1 MQRSKN
7 LRKIKQ
13 CRGCPFY
20 APPKQC
26 LDPAIKSGWCGD
38 WIWYVRGS
46 KQHRRRY
53 ARPRDPR
60 TVAQQLCR
68 ARLTAASR
76 SYSRLLTDEQQ
87 DACIAAG
94 AKVQSRPRLGQ
105 SGPLTGQQ
113 DWVRKDYARQKAQHE
128 GEKAKTASKPEQNQG
143 FPRSTSDTHRGISVV
158 SPVRRRLK
166 AGPARKGEAGR
177 KNVEC
182 RMKKEV
188 RASQVPRNQR
198 IAEPTRGQ
206 FRRTAGVTPSGFGRH
221 SGRSSLLRGPKAR
234 RRSSGVRSSHGKTL
248 WRRQRG
254 LAARRRRQP
263 EQVDIL

>member
-46 KQHRRRY
+46 KQFRRRY
-53 ARPRDPR
+53 AQPRDPR

-94 AKVQSRPRLGQ
+94 AKVRSRPRLGQ
-105 SGPLTGQQ
+105 SGLLTGQQ
-113 DWVRKDYARQKAQHE
+113 HWVRKDYARQKAQYE
-128 GEKAKTASKPEQNQG
+128 GENAKTAWKPEQNHG

-158 SPVRRRLK
+158 SPGQRRLK
-166 AGPARKGEAGR
+166 AGPARKGKAGR
-177 KNVEC
+177 KNLEC
-182 RMKKEV
+182 RMKKEG
-188 RASQVPRNQR
+188 RASQVPQNQR
-198 IAEPTRGQ
+198 VAEPARGQ
-206 FRRTAGVTPSGFGRH
+206 CRRPAGVTPSGLGRH
-221 SGRSSLLRGPKAR
+221 SGRSSPLRGLRAQ
-234 RRSSGVRSSHGKTL
+234 RRSWGVRASHRKVPS
-248 WRRQRG
+248 RRQQG
-254 LAARRRRQP
+254 LASRRRRQQ
-263 EQVDIL
+263 EQVGA